1 MLYVFG
7 LLLVVTGCKMLIMA
21 DQKPDLEKSTATLVT
36 RPHAYRTWVSWAIL
50 FVRIDGLL
58 YATPMFLV
66 LLMIEASDLVFAVDS
81 IPAIFAVT
89 TDPFIVFTSNILR
102 YWA

>member
-1 MLYVFG
+1 LRG
-7 LLLVVTGCKMLIMA
+7 
-21 DQKPDLEKSTATLVT
+21 
-36 RPHAYRTWVSWAIL
+36 HAYRTWVSWAIL

-81 IPAIFAVT
+81 IRP
-89 TDPFIVFTSNILR
+89 SSQ
-102 YWA
+102 